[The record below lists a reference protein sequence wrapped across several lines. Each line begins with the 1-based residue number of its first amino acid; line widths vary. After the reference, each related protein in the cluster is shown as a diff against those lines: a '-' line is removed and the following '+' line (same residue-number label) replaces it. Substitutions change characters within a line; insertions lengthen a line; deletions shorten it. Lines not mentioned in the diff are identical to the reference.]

1 MATLNLSNISKSF
14 GRQAVLKGVNLDVND
29 GEFLTIVGP
38 SGCGKSTL
46 LRIVAGLEQQDGGEV
61 RIGST
66 QVDDR
71 RPSERDVAMVFQSYA
86 LYPHLSVFENIAV
99 PLTYRRLS
107 AAQRL
112 PLVGAWLPGSPQL
125 SRDIARDVQSVAKL
139 LDIEPLLGRRPS
151 ELSGG
156 QRQRVALGR
165 AIVRQPQLFL
175 MDEPLSNLDAKL
187 RTTMRAELA
196 LLHRKLAIT
205 FLYVTHDQVEAMT
218 MSDRVA
224 VMFEGRFEQIDTP
237 ERIYAQPATLG
248 VAQFIGTPRI
258 NSIAL
263 DCLDRTL
270 DLGEGRPRLTVDAP
284 QGARH
289 QLCFRPESASLE
301 RRELTW
307 SGRVRF
313 IEDMG
318 AELHVHVGLPDM
330 LEPVIVRAPRRVAV
344 GLAIDSDLVVGVD
357 AVDILLFGDDGRR
370 VRFSCMEP
378 SHVD

>member
-1 MATLNLSNISKSF
+1 MATLTLSNISKSF
-14 GRQAVLKGVNLDVND
+14 GNQAVLKGVDLAVHE
-29 GEFLTIVGP
+29 GEFLSIVGP

-46 LRIVAGLEQQDGGEV
+46 LRIVAGLEQQDAGEV
-61 RIGST
+61 WIGSV

-71 RPSERDVAMVFQSYA
+71 LPSERDVAMVFQSYA

-107 AAQRL
+107 STQRL
-112 PLVGAWLPGSPQL
+112 PLIGAWLPGSPQL
-125 SRDIARDVQSVAKL
+125 ARDIARDVRSVAKL
-139 LDIEPLLGRRPS
+139 LDIELLLQRRPS

-187 RTTMRAELA
+187 RTAMRAELA
-196 LLHRKLAIT
+196 QLHRKLAIT

-224 VMFEGRFEQIDTP
+224 VMFEGKFEQIDTP
-237 ERIYAQPATLG
+237 ELIYAQPATLG

-263 DCLDRTL
+263 SCVDQAL
-270 DLGEGRPRLTVDAP
+270 DLGEGRPRLAVAAAE
-284 QGARH
+284 GARH
-289 QLCFRPESASLE
+289 QLCFRPESASME

-318 AELHVHVGLPDM
+318 AELHVHVGLPGTQ
-330 LEPVIVRAPRRVAV
+330 EPVIVRASRRVASNLSI
-344 GLAIDSDLVVGVD
+344 GRDVVLGVES
-357 AVDILLFGDDGRR
+357 ADILLFGADGRR
-370 VRFSCMEP
+370 VPFTCLEP
-378 SHVD
+378 AHVD